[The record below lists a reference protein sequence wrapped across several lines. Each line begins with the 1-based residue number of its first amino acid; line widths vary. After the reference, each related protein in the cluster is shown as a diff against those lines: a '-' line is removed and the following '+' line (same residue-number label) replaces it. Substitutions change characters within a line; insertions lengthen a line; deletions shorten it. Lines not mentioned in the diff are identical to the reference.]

1 MLVRCLGASLAYS
14 VCFVAGVFG
23 WSLRGNWTC
32 MSRKLASPAAVK
44 LFQAFSKAVVRPFP
58 PKPQC
63 RLCFII
69 KWFLYS
75 NRLCR
80 YLLVRYC
87 MVHAVT
93 LIIWAWFLPLN
104 VHCSFFFSHTYAK
117 LYFCPT
123 ALYFHCIFDCFHQV
137 QRLEMYYS
145 FSIIKKKR

>member
-75 NRLCR
+75 NLLCR

-104 VHCSFFFSHTYAK
+104 VHRSFFFAYLCKAVLLSNRSLFS
-117 LYFCPT
+117 LYFWLLSSS
-123 ALYFHCIFDCFHQV
+123 AEVGDVLLIFHY
-137 QRLEMYYS
+137 L
-145 FSIIKKKR
+145 KKR